1 MKSGPVRSARL
12 LFPERRTKSRS
23 LGERLSFRHCGE
35 LESNQQFSM
44 PAGRVAALV
53 PEPVDELVELPAEP
67 AVLPAEPDG
76 VEPTVLPLLALPEAI
91 EPGA

>member
-1 MKSGPVRSARL
+1 
-12 LFPERRTKSRS
+12 
-23 LGERLSFRHCGE
+23 
-35 LESNQQFSM
+35 LEFNQQFSM
-44 PAGRVAALV
+44 PGGRVAALV
-53 PEPVDELVELPAEP
+53 PVPVDELEELPAEP

>member
-1 MKSGPVRSARL
+1 MTSGPVRSVAA
-12 LFPERRTKSRS
+12 FPGAPNEKP
-23 LGERLSFRHCGE
+23 LPWERLSFRHCGE
-35 LESNQQFSM
+35 LGSNQQFSM
-44 PAGRVAALV
+44 PGGRVAALV
-53 PEPVDELVELPAEP
+53 PEPVELEELPAEP